1 MWIKFAIALIP
12 IIWLII
18 SLGVMR
24 MSAARACIIGLVLTV
39 LLAIFSFKLSV
50 PNTLTAALEGI
61 IMGIWP
67 IMFVI
72 VAALFAYNVTTESG
86 GMKTIQD
93 MLAAISTDK
102 RIIVLIIAWGF
113 GGFLESIAGFG
124 TAVAIS
130 AGF

>member
-1 MWIKFAIALIP
+1 MWIKFAMALIP

-18 SLGVMR
+18 SLGVMH
-24 MSAARACIIGLVLTV
+24 MPAARACIIGLVLTI

-86 GMKTIQD
+86 GVKTIQD
-93 MLAAISTDK
+93 MLATIL
-102 RIIVLIIAWGF
+102 RIN
-113 GGFLESIAGFG
+113 ESLC
-124 TAVAIS
+124 
-130 AGF
+130 

>member
-1 MWIKFAIALIP
+1 MWIKFAMALIP

-18 SLGVMR
+18 SLGIMR
-24 MSAARACIIGLVLTV
+24 MPAARACIVGLVLTI

-72 VAALFAYNVTTESG
+72 VAALFA
-86 GMKTIQD
+86 
-93 MLAAISTDK
+93 
-102 RIIVLIIAWGF
+102 
-113 GGFLESIAGFG
+113 
-124 TAVAIS
+124 
-130 AGF
+130 